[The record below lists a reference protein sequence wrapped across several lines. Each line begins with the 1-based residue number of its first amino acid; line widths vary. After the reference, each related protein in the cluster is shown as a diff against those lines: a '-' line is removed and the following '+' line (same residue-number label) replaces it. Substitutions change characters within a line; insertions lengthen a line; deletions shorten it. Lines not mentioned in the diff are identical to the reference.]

1 MSTTSITT
9 TVKLSIS
16 QPNAEDVKVFWRRDH
31 PELLAL
37 ALVDV
42 APGVTLH
49 LHDDSG
55 DRPYLDKL
63 IQTLTQVRDRMSE
76 RSDDQDT

>member
-1 MSTTSITT
+1 MSDTSITT
-9 TVKLSIS
+9 TVQLSIS
-16 QPNAEDVKVFWRRDH
+16 QPDADDVKVFWHEDN

-49 LHDDSG
+49 LHDDIR

-63 IQTLTQVRDRMSE
+63 IATLSEVRDRMSE
-76 RSDDQDT
+76 RARGQGA

>member
-16 QPNAEDVKVFWRRDH
+16 QPDAEDVKVFWRRDH
-31 PELLAL
+31 PDLLAL

-76 RSDDQDT
+76 RSDEQDT

>member
-9 TVKLSIS
+9 TVQLSIS
-16 QPNAEDVKVFWRRDH
+16 QPNADDVKVFWRQDN

-49 LHDDSG
+49 LHDDSR
-55 DRPYLDKL
+55 DLPYLEKL
-63 IQTLTQVRDRMSE
+63 IETLTQVRDRMSE
-76 RSDDQDT
+76 QARDQGA

>member
-1 MSTTSITT
+1 MTTTSITT
-9 TVKLSIS
+9 NVQISIS
-16 QPNAEDVKVFWRRDH
+16 QPDVEDVKVFWQEDN

-37 ALVDV
+37 ALIDL

-49 LHDDSG
+49 LHDDSR

-63 IQTLTQVRDRMSE
+63 IATLSEARDRMS
-76 RSDDQDT
+76 DQDQGA

>member
-63 IQTLTQVRDRMSE
+63 IETLTQVRDRMSE

>member
-1 MSTTSITT
+1 VSTTSITT

-16 QPNAEDVKVFWRRDH
+16 QPDAEDVKVFWRRDH
-31 PELLAL
+31 PDLLAL

-76 RSDDQDT
+76 RSDEQDT

>member
-1 MSTTSITT
+1 MSATSITAS
-9 TVKLSIS
+9 VQLSIS
-16 QPNAEDVKVFWRRDH
+16 QPDADDVKVFWREDN

-49 LHDDSG
+49 LHDDSR

-63 IQTLTQVRDRMSE
+63 IATLSQVRERMS
-76 RSDDQDT
+76 DQG

>member
-1 MSTTSITT
+1 VSTTSITT

-31 PELLAL
+31 PDLLAL

-63 IQTLTQVRDRMSE
+63 IQTLIQVRDRMSE

>member
-1 MSTTSITT
+1 MTTTSITT
-9 TVKLSIS
+9 NVQISIS
-16 QPNAEDVKVFWRRDH
+16 QPDVEDVKVFWQEDN

-37 ALVDV
+37 ALIDV

-49 LHDDSG
+49 LHDDSR

-63 IQTLTQVRDRMSE
+63 IATLSEARDRMS
-76 RSDDQDT
+76 DQDRDA